1 MAETNTAKTLL
12 NQYLKLQKTFGN
24 IMGDLIELLTV
35 ISKLNTSGLI
45 IDSQVEYIA
54 TELSDRLSKILTE
67 ESAELLNN
75 MLCLLNNKGTI
86 NIIN

>member
-1 MAETNTAKTLL
+1 
-12 NQYLKLQKTFGN
+12 
-24 IMGDLIELLTV
+24 MGDLIELLTV

-86 NIIN
+86 NLIN

>member
-1 MAETNTAKTLL
+1 MNIAKTLL

-24 IMGDLIELLTV
+24 TMGDLIELLTV

-54 TELSDRLSKILTE
+54 NELNDRLSKILTE
-67 ESAELLNN
+67 ESVDFLNN
-75 MLCLLNNKGTI
+75 ILCLLNNKGTI
-86 NIIN
+86 NLIN

>member
-1 MAETNTAKTLL
+1 
-12 NQYLKLQKTFGN
+12 
-24 IMGDLIELLTV
+24 MGDLIELLTV